1 MASNNLPA
9 DPLKFVLQLTV
20 FFLLLVPGILWA
32 FLKKFIPVKPK
43 SVKGQVVLITGAA
56 RGIGRELATRFGKLG
71 AKVACVDIDESG
83 NHETAQ
89 IIKDWGGVANSYK
102 CDVSKK
108 DDIKILHSK
117 VKQDLGPVDIVINN
131 AGIVWGHLYID
142 PSKDQFITDQIN
154 VNLMAHIWMNREILP
169 SMLERNCG
177 HIVAMSSMSSMA
189 GVANI
194 STYTTTN
201 ILPYFIKTNEKVSS
215 FLDIR
220 FPEIP
225 THIAGEEMMKGIL
238 EERRIFSVPGH
249 VLNTVQF
256 VRLLPDNLQTLF
268 NDILYIT
275 GTARGN
281 GRELAMQFHRLGAKI
296 VCVDKDEVG
305 NNETVDRIKAEGGH
319 AVGFKVNIT
328 DKEQVMMMHA
338 AVRDQM
344 GPVDILVNNSAVV
357 ETTLFANPEADETIS
372 EIVIREILPSML
384 ERNSGHIVTMSSVT
398 SLKGMPLLFAYS
410 ATKFALNDVITTT
423 VCPYFIA
430 NCPDKSKA
438 RILRLPELPVEDA
451 CALIIEG
458 ILRNERVF
466 TIPDY
471 YYYTVPLVKF
481 LPEDLQDMVCDIVIL
496 HRWGLRLDLWR
507 GQDGVKYRLFNVNG

>member
-1 MASNNLPA
+1 MASNNLPV
-9 DPLKFVLQLTV
+9 DPLKFVLQITV
-20 FFLLLVPGILWA
+20 FSLLLVPGILWA
-32 FLKKFIPVKPK
+32 VLKKFIPVKPK

-89 IIKDWGGVANSYK
+89 IIKDCGGVAKSYK

-194 STYTTTN
+194 STYTVSKWGINGMMECLHNELKQFNCNVKTTN
-201 ILPYFIKTNEKVSS
+201 ILPYFIKTNEKVSA

-249 VLNTVQF
+249 MLNMVHIL
-256 VRLLPDNLQTLF
+256 RLLPDNLQALF
-268 NDILYIT
+268 NNIFYVKV
-275 GTARGN
+275 RGEPQD
-281 GRELAMQFHRLGAKI
+281 EL
-296 VCVDKDEVG
+296 V
-305 NNETVDRIKAEGGH
+305 
-319 AVGFKVNIT
+319 
-328 DKEQVMMMHA
+328 
-338 AVRDQM
+338 
-344 GPVDILVNNSAVV
+344 
-357 ETTLFANPEADETIS
+357 
-372 EIVIREILPSML
+372 
-384 ERNSGHIVTMSSVT
+384 
-398 SLKGMPLLFAYS
+398 
-410 ATKFALNDVITTT
+410 LN
-423 VCPYFIA
+423 
-430 NCPDKSKA
+430 
-438 RILRLPELPVEDA
+438 
-451 CALIIEG
+451 
-458 ILRNERVF
+458 
-466 TIPDY
+466 
-471 YYYTVPLVKF
+471 
-481 LPEDLQDMVCDIVIL
+481 
-496 HRWGLRLDLWR
+496 
-507 GQDGVKYRLFNVNG
+507 KYKR